1 MVTYDYTGAEEDELS
16 IKIGDVISDVIKHD
30 GGWWEGSLNGKKGM
44 FPDNFV
50 KDMPKKEKP
59 RENHPPLKKQTSTGG
74 GGSGSHVAQLTAKLG
89 GIKLGG
95 PPVTAGKR
103 DSKKKVLCKAKA
115 TYSYTPEN

>member
-1 MVTYDYTGAEEDELS
+1 
-16 IKIGDVISDVIKHD
+16 
-30 GGWWEGSLNGKKGM
+30 
-44 FPDNFV
+44 
-50 KDMPKKEKP
+50 MPKKEKP

-103 DSKKKVLCKAKA
+103 GKKHYV
-115 TYSYTPEN
+115 T